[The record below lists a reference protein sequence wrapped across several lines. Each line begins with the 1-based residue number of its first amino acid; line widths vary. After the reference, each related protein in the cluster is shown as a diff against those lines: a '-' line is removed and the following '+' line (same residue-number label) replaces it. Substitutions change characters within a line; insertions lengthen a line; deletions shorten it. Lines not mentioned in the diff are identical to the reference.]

1 MLRRQGYTTYYGPN
15 VHHLSTTSSYPLLGK
30 VRVSKSAVVLVE
42 KAAVFFLCV
51 GMNLNSVG
59 LVGEKRG
66 DHHRLKATKASRA

>member
-51 GMNLNSVG
+51 GMNFIYLLAGGVPG
-59 LVGEKRG
+59 G
-66 DHHRLKATKASRA
+66 DI